1 MAKKWKNLFE
11 YYGFTEKEAK
21 KYPIVSRILKKLTP
35 ERIKKENEKIQK
47 IKLPPEIQKWANEYK
62 KVGERSDYIWKWLYK
77 MFQFVYLPGVLKTY
91 QKSLWRDKVLI
102 TMFVAQLDD
111 AADKLKKKALLKEL
125 LKIPEEEK
133 ISNLQRFKKK
143 EKKYLKFTLELWK
156 EIITH
161 IKKYPR
167 YQEFREI
174 FYYDINQVLNAISY
188 SFLVNKNPYLI
199 NKSEYWH
206 FLSYNMVSFLYSD
219 VDLMC
224 FSEINLQN
232 IGKFREAIYY
242 AQKMARVG
250 NWLSTW
256 ERELKERDITSGVVA
271 YALDRNMFSI
281 KDLTHVNTR
290 GIIKKI
296 KKGKIEKKF
305 LKEWNDF
312 YLALKKIGREMK
324 EKKFIDKYLL
334 SLEKLLTLHLIS
346 RGYK

>member
-1 MAKKWKNLFE
+1 
-11 YYGFTEKEAK
+11 
-21 KYPIVSRILKKLTP
+21 
-35 ERIKKENEKIQK
+35 
-47 IKLPPEIQKWANEYK
+47 
-62 KVGERSDYIWKWLYK
+62 
-77 MFQFVYLPGVLKTY
+77 
-91 QKSLWRDKVLI
+91 
-102 TMFVAQLDD
+102 
-111 AADKLKKKALLKEL
+111 
-125 LKIPEEEK
+125 
-133 ISNLQRFKKK
+133 
-143 EKKYLKFTLELWK
+143 
-156 EIITH
+156 
-161 IKKYPR
+161 
-167 YQEFREI
+167 
-174 FYYDINQVLNAISY
+174 
-188 SFLVNKNPYLI
+188 
-199 NKSEYWH
+199 
-206 FLSYNMVSFLYSD
+206 
-219 VDLMC
+219 MC